1 MTDQTVIKYDRNGH
15 PEKGLTLWDEI
26 PAEFIQSGNP
36 VQHGHE
42 YFSTAA
48 GSITTGVWDC
58 TAHQLK
64 PGPYEVDEFMVVL
77 EGSILIVDEA
87 GNSETFRAGE
97 GFIIPKGL
105 QCSWKQTEYT
115 RKFYVIHDD
124 ASTRSS
130 ENLSTIRADLS
141 QALPAVTTHDESLY
155 MSDIPEMGLLSLFR
169 DPGGQF
175 EVGIWDCS
183 PMKRVPATIAR
194 SELMYI
200 LEGSGSITNADSV
213 VFNFSAGDT
222 FLVPI
227 GMGYQWQNDEYVK
240 KLFCSYTPKS

>member
-15 PEKGLTLWDEI
+15 PETGLTLWDEI
-26 PAEFIQSGNP
+26 PVEFIQSGDP
-36 VQHGHE
+36 IQHGHE
-42 YFSTAA
+42 YFSTAE
-48 GSITTGVWDC
+48 GRITSGVWDC

-64 PGPYEVDEFMVVL
+64 PGPYEADEFMIVL
-77 EGSILIVDEA
+77 EGSILIVDNA
-87 GNSETFRAGE
+87 GNTETFVAGE
-97 GFIIPKGL
+97 SFIIPKGL
-105 QCSWKQTEYT
+105 NCSWKQTEYT

-141 QALPAVTTHDESLY
+141 QVLPAVTAHDESLY

-169 DPGGQF
+169 DPSGQF

-194 SELMYI
+194 SELMHI
-200 LEGSGSITNADSV
+200 LEGSGSITNADGV

-222 FLVPI
+222 FMVPI

-240 KLFCSYTPKS
+240 KLFCSYTPKT